1 MVSKYLDVDKAVDE
15 YIEQLDWRIKE
26 NANLSYSFSSVFFK
40 LAGEA
45 LANYTLRKIY
55 PRAIAKAHV
64 EGDFHIHNLYMGITG
79 YCAGWSIGDILRE
92 GFNKVPFKTESLP
105 PKHLSTALLQIANFA
120 GTLQGEWS
128 GAQAF
133 NALDIWLAP
142 YIREDRLNY
151 KEVKQQLQQFVYNLN
166 ISSRWGSQTP
176 FTNITF
182 DLKAPEDLK
191 EAHVIYAGKYLNT
204 VYEDYQAEIDLLN
217 KAFLEIM
224 IEGDMRE
231 RIFTFPIPT
240 YNLTKDFNWDSEI
253 SNLIF
258 ELASKFGAP
267 YFQNFISSEL
277 KPTEVR
283 AMCCRLRL
291 DLRELYRRI
300 GGYFGYSDKVG
311 SVGVVTI
318 NLPRIG
324 YLAKSESDFFE
335 RLEKIMTLAKES
347 LEIKR
352 KVVSENIEKGLLPFT
367 RRYLGT
373 LKWHF
378 STIGLVGGHEAC
390 LNFLGK
396 GIETKEGKDFAIRIL
411 KFMREKLKEFQSET
425 GNIYNLE
432 ATPAEGVSYRLA
444 RLDKKKCPKLKIL
457 GIKAPY
463 YTNSTHLPVN
473 YTDDIFEALKHQD
486 DLQTL
491 YTGGTVF
498 HAFVGERITDSR
510 ACKLL
515 VRRIAESFKLP
526 YYTITPTFSIC
537 QKHGYIAGEQIKCPH
552 CNKQCEVYSRVVG
565 YYRPVQNWN
574 DGKREEYRQRK
585 KYFVKDLK

>member
-64 EGDFHIHNLYMGITG
+64 EGDFHIHNLYMGVTG

-142 YIREDRLNY
+142 YIREDRLTY

-182 DLKAPEDLK
+182 DLKVPEDLK
-191 EAHVIYAGKYLNT
+191 GAHVIYAGKYLET

-347 LEIKR
+347 LEVKR
-352 KVVSENIEKGLLPFT
+352 KVVLENIEKGLLPFT

-444 RLDKKKCPKLKIL
+444 RLDKKKYPKLKIL

-463 YTNSTHLPVN
+463 YTNSTQLPVN

-585 KYFVKDLK
+585 KYFVKYLK

>member
-411 KFMREKLKEFQSET
+411 KFMREKVKEFQSET

-444 RLDKKKCPKLKIL
+444 RLDKKKYPKLKIL

-585 KYFVKDLK
+585 KYFVKYLK